1 MGGAH
6 SGARRAG
13 LDAAAGKALMP
24 CPSPRGRRRVLQ
36 KDLCPR
42 PFLERAPAREGDTE
56 YDLISTNKLSVTGPL
71 LPG

>member
-1 MGGAH
+1 
-6 SGARRAG
+6 
-13 LDAAAGKALMP
+13 MP